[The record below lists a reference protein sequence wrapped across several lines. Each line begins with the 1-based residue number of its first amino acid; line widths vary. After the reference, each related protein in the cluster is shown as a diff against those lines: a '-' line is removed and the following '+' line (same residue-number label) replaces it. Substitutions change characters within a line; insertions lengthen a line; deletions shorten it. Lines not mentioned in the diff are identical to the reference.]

1 MPSEIAS
8 GQTTEGLPVAPSLGP
23 ALLEARVP
31 PERAL
36 VDARVVFI
44 CALSI
49 VIAAAAGV
57 VAQALTRLIGFV
69 TNLAFYGRV
78 SSVFTS
84 PAANRLGPLVVLVPI
99 AGAVVVGLMA
109 RYGSAAIRGH
119 GIPEAMEQVLLN
131 KSRIPAR
138 ITLLKPVSAA
148 ISIGT
153 GGPFGAEG
161 PIIATGGAVGSLVGQ
176 LLHTTAVER
185 KTLLAAGAAAGMT
198 ATFGSPVS
206 AVLLAVELLLFELR
220 PRSLIPV
227 ALAAAAAMAVRIG
240 FVGITPAFA
249 MPNIAQPGEGALAA
263 YVLLGALV
271 GVAAVAVT
279 KVVYAIEDAFDHLPI
294 HWMWWPAIGAVAVGV
309 CGYFSPHT
317 LGVGYDNIER
327 ILSGDFG
334 GQALLV
340 LGVLK
345 FVSWSISLGSGTSGG
360 TLAPLFTIGGALGSA
375 RWPRAAS
382 RSWGSTRAS
391 PRSSAWPPC
400 SRAPLARSSPR
411 WCSPSR
417 PRGSRS
423 GKPRDSHAARC
434 RPKGNASPNTR
445 CSSFSP
451 SARAS
456 RIERAQSSGAAERS
470 SSAAAR
476 SRVGSSRSRARS
488 PDRRAICA
496 MANGASSAALESS
509 ARRRASHS
517 LATSGGTA

>member
-1 MPSEIAS
+1 M
-8 GQTTEGLPVAPSLGP
+8 
-23 ALLEARVP
+23 LEARVP

-78 SSVFTS
+78 SSVFVS
-84 PAANRLGPLVVLVPI
+84 PAANRLGPLVILVPI

-138 ITLLKPVSAA
+138 VTVLKPVSAA

-161 PIIATGGAVGSLVGQ
+161 PIIATGGALGSLLGQ

-227 ALAAAAAMAVRIG
+227 ALAAAAATAVRIA
-240 FVGITPAFA
+240 FVGIPPAFA
-249 MPNIAQPGEGALAA
+249 MPTSAA
-263 YVLLGALV
+263 
-271 GVAAVAVT
+271 
-279 KVVYAIEDAFDHLPI
+279 
-294 HWMWWPAIGAVAVGV
+294 M
-309 CGYFSPHT
+309 
-317 LGVGYDNIER
+317 R
-327 ILSGDFG
+327 
-334 GQALLV
+334 
-340 LGVLK
+340 
-345 FVSWSISLGSGTSGG
+345 
-360 TLAPLFTIGGALGSA
+360 
-375 RWPRAAS
+375 
-382 RSWGSTRAS
+382 GSTPRCGKLRATTSPRRPPSAPPMVKSGASVPPEVPLPSEIDQEMNLRPPRKSSAS
-391 PRSSAWPPC
+391 PAMSPERMRSMLS
-400 SRAPLARSSPR
+400 
-411 WCSPSR
+411 
-417 PRGSRS
+417 
-423 GKPRDSHAARC
+423 
-434 RPKGNASPNTR
+434 
-445 CSSFSP
+445 
-451 SARAS
+451 
-456 RIERAQSSGAAERS
+456 
-470 SSAAAR
+470 
-476 SRVGSSRSRARS
+476 
-488 PDRRAICA
+488 
-496 MANGASSAALESS
+496 
-509 ARRRASHS
+509 
-517 LATSGGTA
+517 